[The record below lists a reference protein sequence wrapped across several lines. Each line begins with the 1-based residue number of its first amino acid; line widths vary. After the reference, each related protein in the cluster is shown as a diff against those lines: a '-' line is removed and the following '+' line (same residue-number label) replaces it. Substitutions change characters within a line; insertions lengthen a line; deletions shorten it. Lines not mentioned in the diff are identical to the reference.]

1 MAKRIFRQAKLNNEI
16 DAVASMLPADNDQP
30 KGWRDLADLLP
41 TSALDDADAAAL
53 DTTVRGELDEIRNAV
68 QLPPA
73 YTVNLPGKRSTVRVR
88 FLNNSDVPLQ
98 IKVQL
103 SSPSGKLVFNND
115 PQPVLLPPGVPVNV
129 PINVE
134 ARSNGT
140 SGVSLDVFTPNDV
153 QLGDTVPL
161 KFRVRAL
168 GVGNVLT
175 IALFGLVLLW
185 WLQHMSSAW
194 RKRRQSRPA
203 TLPVS

>member
-1 MAKRIFRQAKLNNEI
+1 M
-16 DAVASMLPADNDQP
+16 
-30 KGWRDLADLLP
+30 
-41 TSALDDADAAAL
+41 T
-53 DTTVRGELDEIRNAV
+53 
-68 QLPPA
+68 
-73 YTVNLPGKRSTVRVR
+73 
-88 FLNNSDVPLQ
+88 
-98 IKVQL
+98 
-103 SSPSGKLVFNND
+103 SPSGKLVFNND

-129 PINVE
+129 PINVQ

-161 KFRVRAL
+161 KFRVKAL

-185 WLQHMSSAW
+185 WFQHMVSAW
-194 RKRRQSRPA
+194 RKRRQSRAA